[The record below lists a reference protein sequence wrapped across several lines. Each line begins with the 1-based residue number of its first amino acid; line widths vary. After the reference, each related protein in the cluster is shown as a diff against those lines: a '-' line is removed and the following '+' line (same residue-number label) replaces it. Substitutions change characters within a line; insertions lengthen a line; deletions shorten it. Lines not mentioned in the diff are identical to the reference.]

1 VSFEWGVPVPWDP
14 RHVIYVWIDALQN
27 YITAAGFGT
36 DEARFE
42 RTWPADLHMV
52 GKDIVRFHAVIW
64 PAMLMAAGL
73 PLPEEVF
80 AHGYLLVGG
89 EKMSKTRLTGIHPF
103 QVLDHF
109 GVDAYRYHFLR
120 EVSFGK
126 DGSFS
131 WESMEARYTADLA
144 NGLGNLAS
152 RVLAMVDSYFDGAVP
167 ARPEGIA
174 PSRLVDAGRDLAARF
189 DAHILAVELT
199 EAVAAL
205 DGFVREAN
213 KYLVEASPWAV
224 AKDPVRREELAAILY
239 DSTEALR
246 LIALYASPVMPGAAR
261 RLWEQLGMTG
271 SVTDQRVP
279 EAAAWG
285 GTPAGARV
293 RRGDALFPRLEE

>member
-1 VSFEWGVPVPWDP
+1 
-14 RHVIYVWIDALQN
+14 
-27 YITAAGFGT
+27 
-36 DEARFE
+36 
-42 RTWPADLHMV
+42 
-52 GKDIVRFHAVIW
+52 
-64 PAMLMAAGL
+64 
-73 PLPEEVF
+73 
-80 AHGYLLVGG
+80 
-89 EKMSKTRLTGIHPF
+89 MSKTRLTGIHPF

-152 RVLAMVDSYFDGAVP
+152 RVLAMVDSYFGGAVP

-174 PSRLVDAGRDLAARF
+174 PSRLVEAGRDLAARF

-213 KYLVEASPWAV
+213 KYLVEAAPWAL
-224 AKDPVRREELAAILY
+224 AKDPARREELAAILY